1 MLRRSLPRRFIIVRT
16 VFIRHF
22 PPINFPNFFLCSLF
36 LVELII
42 VDVDLKQRPT
52 PSQGVAIKKNSVS
65 SRTCHFY
72 RLTSQPDRSKI
83 FVSTLDDHK
92 NYLDES
98 TGFSDRLLY

>member
-1 MLRRSLPRRFIIVRT
+1 MFFVFDGVNYCRSRFKKKR
-16 VFIRHF
+16 
-22 PPINFPNFFLCSLF
+22 S
-36 LVELII
+36 
-42 VDVDLKQRPT
+42 T

-72 RLTSQPDRSKI
+72 RLTSKPDRSKI
-83 FVSTLDDHK
+83 LISKLDDHK

>member
-1 MLRRSLPRRFIIVRT
+1 MLRRSLPRRFIIVKT

-42 VDVDLKQRPT
+42 VEVDLKKRST

-72 RLTSQPDRSKI
+72 RLTKI
-83 FVSTLDDHK
+83 FISTPDDHK